1 MKTLKLK
8 IPDWVDESMVKY
20 HVKEMVELE
29 KKRKKILKR
38 IISKL
43 NLNEKDLEEF
53 EEFRADLWKKEWKK
67 YFSL

>member
-8 IPDWVDESMVKY
+8 IPDWMDESMVKY

-53 EEFRADLWKKEWKK
+53 
-67 YFSL
+67 